1 MLSTAAEFENVV
13 FLKVNVDNNVGI
25 SSTLGVRAMPT
36 FMFFLNGIK
45 VDQFE
50 GASEEKLYQKIKQH
64 KTDPHATTR
73 EQVRSLLNSEKLPN
87 ETLTV
92 LKSIVSNIIKFP
104 TDQKYRKLK
113 TSNPKVAERV
123 TKYET
128 AMTLLYTI
136 GFENLESDEQDI
148 LTLPDTNLNVD
159 QIKVVLSEI
168 QNKL

>member
-1 MLSTAAEFENVV
+1 MISTAEEFENVV

-64 KTDPHATTR
+64 KTDPHAATR

-92 LKSIVSNIIKFP
+92 LRVILSNS
-104 TDQKYRKLK
+104 Q
-113 TSNPKVAERV
+113 
-123 TKYET
+123 
-128 AMTLLYTI
+128 
-136 GFENLESDEQDI
+136 
-148 LTLPDTNLNVD
+148 
-159 QIKVVLSEI
+159 QIKSTE
-168 QNKL
+168 N